1 LRRNLVTAV
10 NLFYLQTLI
19 FVEQATCKASA
30 LSKLALVLSGGGA
43 RGAFQAGALV
53 ELLDYFHRNGKRIN
67 ILSGTSVGALN
78 GMSIAQAPDLKAAGE
93 EIELQWKKL
102 TNDDIY
108 KVRGWEIFRLFLKFA
123 THRIEKW
130 PTLRGVD
137 SIFDNTPLYNKYVE
151 NYLDMDAIRSRRTV
165 DDFFVS
171 LTSLHTG
178 AAYMQCLTTE
188 PDVQKAKEYIM
199 ASTITTVAYPPVKTV
214 VIDPE
219 IPEHMQE
226 TPQLYADGGISNKT
240 PLKSILQTGDISE
253 LYVVNTYPSYPNKTA
268 ESINATFPNVFSL
281 LIRTAVEL
289 LPNLY
294 FHRDMETVQDVN
306 NDLATWHALKS
317 KLLHS
322 VTDDRTRVRIEELLA
337 DEEQRFSFTQGNKQ
351 IINPV
356 IIAPDEELPVQDTE
370 FVQPKLG
377 ETFEMGR
384 EKAREVMAGLEK
396 REVSRVRGVESL

>member
-1 LRRNLVTAV
+1 MSR
-10 NLFYLQTLI
+10 
-19 FVEQATCKASA
+19 
-30 LSKLALVLSGGGA
+30 LALVLSGGGA

-53 ELLDYFHRNGKRIN
+53 ELLKYFDRTGKRIN

-78 GMSIAQAPDLKAAGE
+78 GMSIAQAPDLGAAAE
-93 EIELQWKKL
+93 EIEFQWKRL

-108 KVRGWEIFRLFLKFA
+108 KVRGWEIFKLFLKFA

-130 PTLRGVD
+130 PLLSGVD

-151 NYLDMDAIRSRRTV
+151 HYLDLDAIRSRRTV

-199 ASTITTVAYPPVKTV
+199 ASTITTVAYPPVRTV
-214 VIDPE
+214 VVDPE
-219 IPEHMQE
+219 IPERLQE

-240 PLKSILQTGDISE
+240 PLKSILQTGDIGE

-268 ESINATFPNVFSL
+268 ESIRQKFPNVFSL

-306 NDLATWHALKS
+306 NDLKRWHALKA
-317 KLLHS
+317 KLLGA
-322 VTDDRTRVRIEELLA
+322 VRDDRTRVRLEELLA
-337 DEEQRFSFTQGNKQ
+337 DEEANFSFTQGNKQ
-351 IINPV
+351 IIDPV

-384 EKAREVMAGLEK
+384 EKAREVLGGVERK
-396 REVSRVRGVESL
+396 EGVSVRGVESLE

>member
-1 LRRNLVTAV
+1 MG
-10 NLFYLQTLI
+10 
-19 FVEQATCKASA
+19 
-30 LSKLALVLSGGGA
+30 KLALVLSGGGA

-53 ELLDYFHRNGKRIN
+53 ELLDYFERTGKRIN

-78 GMSIAQAPDLKAAGE
+78 GMSIAQAESLSAARN
-93 EIELQWKKL
+93 EIEMQWKKL

-108 KVRGWEIFRLFLKFA
+108 KVRGWGIFKLFLKFA

-130 PTLRGVD
+130 PSLSGID

-151 NYLDMDAIRSRRTV
+151 NYLDLQAIRSRRTV

-178 AAYMQCLTTE
+178 AAYLQCLTTE
-188 PDVQKAKEYIM
+188 PDPQKAKEYLM

-214 VIDPE
+214 VVDPD
-219 IPEHMQE
+219 IPEHLQD

-240 PLKSILQTGDISE
+240 PLKSILQTGDINE
-253 LYVVNTYPSYPNKTA
+253 LFVVNTYPTYPNKTP
-268 ESINATFPNVFSL
+268 ESIGAKFPNLFSI

-294 FHRDMETVQDVN
+294 FHRDMQSVKDVN
-306 NDLATWHALKS
+306 NDLESWHALKFRV
-317 KLLHS
+317 LGS
-322 VTDDRTRVRIEELLA
+322 VADDNTRVRLEGILAEE
-337 DEEQRFSFTQGNKQ
+337 ESKFSFKQGNKQ

-370 FVQPKLG
+370 FVQPRLG

-384 EKAREVMAGLEK
+384 VKAKEVLGKLT
-396 REVSRVRGVESL
+396 VESEKGSVRDNEVVIRN